1 MKKQI
6 PYGIRTQRLLIRCYH
21 PSDAPMLLEA
31 ITNSLDDLKKWM
43 PWAQSEPSSLESKQE
58 LLKKFEQEYL
68 ENIDYTFGIF
78 NKQENVIIGSTGLHT
93 RIGADAREIGYWI
106 NSKYTN
112 QGYATESTQALIKA
126 GFEHHAVNTIEIHC
140 DPENVVSLKIPKKLG
155 FDLVDTL
162 QNNTTSP
169 EGEPRDTMIWRMTL
183 EQYQK
188 MQHTFPD
195 VEVFYQ

>member
-1 MKKQI
+1 MKKSI
-6 PYGIRTQRLLIRCYH
+6 PCGIRTQRLLIRCYQ

-31 ITNSLDDLKKWM
+31 ITHSLDELKKWM

-58 LLKKFEQEYL
+58 LLKKFEKEYL

-78 NKQENVIIGSTGLHT
+78 NKQEDVLIGSTGQHA

-112 QGYATESTQALIKA
+112 LGYATESTQALIKV

-140 DPENVVSLKIPKKLG
+140 DPENMASLKISKKLG
-155 FDLVDTL
+155 FDLVEVPQT
-162 QNNTTSP
+162 NTSSP

-183 EQYQK
+183 EQYQEI
-188 MQHTFPD
+188 QDTFPEI
-195 VEVFYQ
+195 EVFY

>member
-1 MKKQI
+1 MKNQI

-21 PSDAPMLLEA
+21 PSDAPILLEA
-31 ITNSLDDLKKWM
+31 ITHSLDDLKIWM

-58 LLKKFEQEYL
+58 LLKKFEQEFL

-78 NKQENVIIGSTGLHT
+78 NKQENVLIGSTGLHT

-106 NSKYTN
+106 NSKYAN
-112 QGYATESTQALIKA
+112 QGYATESTQALIKV

-140 DPENVVSLKIPKKLG
+140 DPKNVTSLKIPKKLG

-169 EGEPRDTMIWRMTL
+169 EGEPRNTMVWRMNL
-183 EQYQK
+183 EQFQEI
-188 MQHTFPD
+188 QDIFPEI
-195 VEVFYQ
+195 EVFY